1 MRKFN
6 DNNVLFFPVSDSQ
19 VPEISIYTLFGNAL
33 IGGLVKPSFV
43 PDEQFVYLPS
53 VYESKFEKFFI
64 EAASMHSI
72 EFVVSQHPV
81 VISVL
86 ARLIDQEKID
96 TKLISVHP
104 QLAVELKYLSAQ
116 KVIEQIK
123 KIFSLTKE
131 VDTHEMMALATILE
145 GIIGSTSVSK
155 AWALYQL
162 CVQTEGDLVVEIGV
176 MFGLSA
182 FAQSL
187 ACRVS
192 SKKFI
197 GIDTFDTFEAKQSES
212 PKILS
217 EISQVWDR
225 KTMQAIAKN
234 LLKLSGA
241 DFELL
246 KADSVEAANIVSRTY
261 PKKKIS
267 ILHIDANHDYEKV
280 RRDYYSWV
288 PLLSDNHIIVLDDTK
303 WSGGDGPGKFANELS
318 QNSIYIRV
326 IEFAGSTFFLTY

>member
-6 DNNVLFFPVSDSQ
+6 DNNVLFLPVSDSQ
-19 VPEISIYTLFGNAL
+19 VPENSIYTLFGNAL

-145 GIIGSTSVSK
+145 GKMVQLLCQKHG
-155 AWALYQL
+155 LYINF
-162 CVQTEGDLVVEIGV
+162 VFKPKEI
-176 MFGLSA
+176 
-182 FAQSL
+182 
-187 ACRVS
+187 
-192 SKKFI
+192 
-197 GIDTFDTFEAKQSES
+197 
-212 PKILS
+212 
-217 EISQVWDR
+217 
-225 KTMQAIAKN
+225 
-234 LLKLSGA
+234 
-241 DFELL
+241 
-246 KADSVEAANIVSRTY
+246 
-261 PKKKIS
+261 
-267 ILHIDANHDYEKV
+267 
-280 RRDYYSWV
+280 
-288 PLLSDNHIIVLDDTK
+288 
-303 WSGGDGPGKFANELS
+303 
-318 QNSIYIRV
+318 
-326 IEFAGSTFFLTY
+326 